1 LSRRTP
7 LFSTVAVSGHAE
19 PAPAANPTASYIAPL
34 LAIALT
40 TMITGSLSESGFD
53 RLYVARVLAGLAV
66 LGYFRHQYSALRV
79 SLSWHAIAIGLAVYA
94 VWTALEPAPPTG
106 AGRTAVS
113 DALASMPRA
122 WAWAWLAARSIGSV
136 IVVPVAEE
144 LAFRGY
150 LTRRLIAADFRA
162 VPEGRFTWASFLVS
176 SLLFGL
182 LHQRWLAGSVAGMA
196 YALAYY
202 RRGKLTDA
210 IVAHAL
216 TNLLITLSVLATGDW
231 YAWS

>member
-1 LSRRTP
+1 
-7 LFSTVAVSGHAE
+7 
-19 PAPAANPTASYIAPL
+19 
-34 LAIALT
+34 
-40 TMITGSLSESGFD
+40 
-53 RLYVARVLAGLAV
+53 
-66 LGYFRHQYSALRV
+66 
-79 SLSWHAIAIGLAVYA
+79 
-94 VWTALEPAPPTG
+94 
-106 AGRTAVS
+106 
-113 DALASMPRA
+113 
-122 WAWAWLAARSIGSV
+122 
-136 IVVPVAEE
+136 
-144 LAFRGY
+144 
-150 LTRRLIAADFRA
+150 
-162 VPEGRFTWASFLVS
+162 VS